1 MKKSVRS
8 GDIGAVVRLTG
19 VQRPAATVSGGAFE
33 KSGVQGAS
41 VFGLRCAAADKPLQ
55 REYLLFEFLD
65 LLARTQQ
72 NAALHIEFLARD
84 QIEITQARLQR
95 AAKGC
100 RHVLARLLE
109 ARRNQCGKALRQ
121 RVDRLDIDHRSPRS
135 CIETMILARIPVF
148 WKIASFL

>member
-1 MKKSVRS
+1 MWSTRVDGFRFGKPRMDKCARPLAIRQA
-8 GDIGAVVRLTG
+8 IGLLA
-19 VQRPAATVSGGAFE
+19 
-33 KSGVQGAS
+33 
-41 VFGLRCAAADKPLQ
+41 RCALCRLIVLLLAERLLQ
-55 REYLLFEFLD
+55 LRKLGFEFLD
-65 LLARTQQ
+65 LLARAQQ
-72 NAALHIEFLARD
+72 HAALHIEFLARD

-135 CIETMILARIPVF
+135 CIETMILARIPVC